1 MSSGETIPQIPHMGL
16 SVDRSFHG
24 YALLLGPELPTPR
37 SCVPSGREDIRTQGL
52 FELLVSWPSA
62 LYTCRAGFH
71 PSADLRL
78 DTWNLAREVF
88 GDELRKPRLR
98 PPSNEP
104 LNDRATDG
112 GSRHEW
118 PEGKRFAFSIVDDT
132 DASTVENTKPVYDLL
147 ESCGIRITK
156 TVWPLGFTRKPHFGG
171 GTLEDPDY
179 CAWVLDLQAAGFEIA
194 LHGATDHPSTREE
207 TRRALDYFREVLGHD
222 PRLHANHFGQTEGMY
237 WGEARL
243 NGLPRLVYRTA
254 NAVLRRGTRYF
265 GHVEGSPYFWGD
277 LCRER
282 IEYVRNFTFPGV
294 NTLKADPLMPY
305 HDPRRPYVQFWFSS
319 SQAPGVESFCA
330 LLRDEEQDRLVE
342 EGGACIAYTHFG
354 FGFAED
360 GRLNPRFA
368 RVVERLAGLPGWFV
382 PASTLLDQL
391 RGQPNWQPEP
401 GIGRLRA
408 LERRWLG
415 SKLLRGR
422 G

>member
-1 MSSGETIPQIPHMGL
+1 MDGE
-16 SVDRSFHG
+16 S
-24 YALLLGPELPTPR
+24 
-37 SCVPSGREDIRTQGL
+37 
-52 FELLVSWPSA
+52 
-62 LYTCRAGFH
+62 
-71 PSADLRL
+71 RL
-78 DTWNLAREVF
+78 
-88 GDELRKPRLR
+88 
-98 PPSNEP
+98 
-104 LNDRATDG
+104 
-112 GSRHEW
+112 EW
-118 PEGKRFAFSIVDDT
+118 PEGKRFAFTIVDDT

-147 ESCGIRITK
+147 ESCGIRTTK
-156 TVWPLGFTRKPHFGG
+156 TVWPLGFTQKPHFGG

-179 CAWVLDLQAAGFEIA
+179 RAWVLDLQGAGFEIA

-222 PRLHANHFGQTEGMY
+222 PRLHANHFGQAEGMY

-282 IEYVRNFTFPGV
+282 IEYVRNFSFPGV

-319 SQAPGVESFCA
+319 SQAAGLESFCA

-360 GRLNPRFA
+360 GRLDPRFA
-368 RVVERLAGLPGWFV
+368 RLVERLAGLPGWFV
-382 PASTLLDQL
+382 PASTLLDHL

-401 GIGRLRA
+401 GTRRLRA

>member
-1 MSSGETIPQIPHMGL
+1 MTFWSRAESG
-16 SVDRSFHG
+16 
-24 YALLLGPELPTPR
+24 PR
-37 SCVPSGREDIRTQGL
+37 RPSGRS
-52 FELLVSWPSA
+52 VSP
-62 LYTCRAGFH
+62 
-71 PSADLRL
+71 
-78 DTWNLAREVF
+78 
-88 GDELRKPRLR
+88 
-98 PPSNEP
+98 
-104 LNDRATDG
+104 
-112 GSRHEW
+112 GSHE
-118 PEGKRFAFSIVDDT
+118 
-132 DASTVENTKPVYDLL
+132 
-147 ESCGIRITK
+147 
-156 TVWPLGFTRKPHFGG
+156 FGG

-194 LHGATDHPSTREE
+194 LHGATDHSSTREE

-222 PRLHANHFGQTEGMY
+222 PRLHANHFGQAEGMY

-254 NAVLRRGTRYF
+254 HAVLRRGTRYF

-282 IEYVRNFTFPGV
+282 IEYVRNFSFPGV

-319 SQAPGVESFCA
+319 SQAAGVEPFCT

-354 FGFAED
+354 FGFVED
-360 GRLNPRFA
+360 GRLHPRFA
-368 RVVERLAGLPGWFV
+368 RVVERLARLPGWFV
-382 PASTLLDQL
+382 PASTLLDHL

-408 LERRWLG
+408 LEHRWLG

>member
-1 MSSGETIPQIPHMGL
+1 M
-16 SVDRSFHG
+16 
-24 YALLLGPELPTPR
+24 
-37 SCVPSGREDIRTQGL
+37 
-52 FELLVSWPSA
+52 
-62 LYTCRAGFH
+62 
-71 PSADLRL
+71 
-78 DTWNLAREVF
+78 
-88 GDELRKPRLR
+88 
-98 PPSNEP
+98 
-104 LNDRATDG
+104 DG
-112 GSRHEW
+112 GARLEW

-147 ESCGIRITK
+147 ESCGIRTTK
-156 TVWPLGFTRKPHFGG
+156 TVWPLGFTRKPQFGG

-179 CAWVLDLQAAGFEIA
+179 RAWVLDLQAAGFEIA

-222 PRLHANHFGQTEGMY
+222 PRLHANHFGQAEGMY

-282 IEYVRNFTFPGV
+282 IEYVRNFSFPGV

-360 GRLNPRFA
+360 GRLDPRFA

-382 PASTLLDQL
+382 PASTLLDHL
-391 RGQPNWQPEP
+391 RGQPNWQAEP
-401 GIGRLRA
+401 GTGRLRA

>member
-1 MSSGETIPQIPHMGL
+1 M
-16 SVDRSFHG
+16 
-24 YALLLGPELPTPR
+24 
-37 SCVPSGREDIRTQGL
+37 
-52 FELLVSWPSA
+52 
-62 LYTCRAGFH
+62 
-71 PSADLRL
+71 
-78 DTWNLAREVF
+78 
-88 GDELRKPRLR
+88 
-98 PPSNEP
+98 
-104 LNDRATDG
+104 DG
-112 GSRHEW
+112 GARLEW

-147 ESCGIRITK
+147 ESCGIRTTK
-156 TVWPLGFTRKPHFGG
+156 TVWPLGFTRKPQFGG

-179 CAWVLDLQAAGFEIA
+179 RAWVLDLQAAGFEIA

-222 PRLHANHFGQTEGMY
+222 PRLHANHFGQAEGMY

-282 IEYVRNFTFPGV
+282 IEYVRNFSFPGV

-360 GRLNPRFA
+360 GRLDPRFA

-382 PASTLLDQL
+382 PASTLLDHL